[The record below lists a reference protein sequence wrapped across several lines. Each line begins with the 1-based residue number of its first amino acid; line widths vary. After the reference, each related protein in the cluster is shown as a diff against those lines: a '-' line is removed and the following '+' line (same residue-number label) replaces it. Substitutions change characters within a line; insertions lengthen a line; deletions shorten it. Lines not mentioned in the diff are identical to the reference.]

1 LEIQLPIP
9 MNFRRTNLIAL
20 LLIFSFCTA
29 AQDSSNSLQPLS
41 NNYFKTVSERA
52 SKLDEKLDRKSQK
65 ALEQFQKQEERIRK
79 KLSKI
84 DSSKAVE
91 VFGRASEKY
100 NSLEQKLEKGILSKS
115 YNASLD
121 TILTSLKFLQQN
133 PQWLSKGIEAK
144 QKLKDA
150 FGKVEDLKTKFQKAE
165 EIKKFIK
172 ERRQYLK
179 EQLSQLGFAKD
190 LKRLNKQVYYFSQQI
205 NEYKS
210 VFNDHKKA
218 EKKALELLSKT
229 KLFQNFLRKNSELA
243 SLFRLPGNPDD
254 PVTQASLAGLQTRAQ
269 VNGLIQQQLSA
280 GGPAAQAQFQQNMQQ
295 AQSQLNQLK
304 NKLSQFGGGAS
315 DMEMPEG
322 FKPNNQKTKGFID
335 RIELGTNIQSQK
347 ANGYFPVTTDLGLS
361 IGYKLNDRSILG
373 IGASYKMGLG
383 KDIRHV
389 KVSHQGAGLR
399 SFVDWK
405 IKGSFWV
412 SGGYEMNYRSEFR
425 EIGILKEF
433 NAWQRSG
440 LVGISKIISIQSRF
454 FKKTKLQL
462 LWDLLSYEQVPRTRP
477 IVFRIGYNLK

>member
-1 LEIQLPIP
+1 
-9 MNFRRTNLIAL
+9 MKFHHL
-20 LLIFSFCTA
+20 LLTAIFFIISNYSI
-29 AQDSSNSLQPLS
+29 AQDSLS
-41 NNYFKTVSERA
+41 TNKTISDNYLETVAGKAGKFE
-52 SKLDEKLDRKSQK
+52 EKLDRQSQK
-65 ALEQFQKQEERIRK
+65 VLERFQKQEARLYK

-84 DSSKAVE
+84 DSSKAKTL
-91 VFGRASEKY
+91 FNNAADKY
-100 NSLEQKLEKGILSKS
+100 KSLEQRLEKGLLTKS

-121 TILTSLKFLQQN
+121 TVFTSLKFLQQN
-133 PQWLSKGIEAK
+133 SEWLSKT
-144 QKLKDA
+144 KDA
-150 FGKVEDLKTKFQKAE
+150 REKLQQAVGKVGGLQSKFQKAE
-165 EIKKFIK
+165 EIKKFLK

-179 EQLSQLGFAKD
+179 EQLSHLGFAKE
-190 LKRLNKQVYYFSQQI
+190 LKKLNKQAYYFSQQI

-210 VFNDHKKA
+210 VFSDHKKA

-280 GGPAAQAQFQQNMQQ
+280 GGPAAQAQFQQNLQQ

-304 NKLSQFGGGAS
+304 NKLSQFGGGGS

-322 FKPNNQKTKGFID
+322 FKPNNQKTKRFLD
-335 RIELGTNIQSQK
+335 RLELGTNIQSQK

-389 KVSHQGAGLR
+389 KVSHQGVGMR

-405 IKGSFWV
+405 IKGSFWL
-412 SGGYEMNYRSEFR
+412 SGGYEMNYRSEFNSIAVLR
-425 EIGILKEF
+425 DYS
-433 NAWQRSG
+433 AWQQAG
-440 LVGISKIISIQSRF
+440 LVGMSKVISLRTKF

-462 LWDLLSYEQVPRTRP
+462 LWDFLSYQQVPKTQP
-477 IVFRIGYNLK
+477 IVFRVGYSFK